1 MKRLAKEMTAL
12 VVSGISEIACEL
24 AWYQLRK
31 HSSNQNFE
39 PRAVLSSQLPISTIN
54 DIDIR
59 DILGDPLMRSY
70 IIQEIVLWARNS
82 GLKTKTCSLE
92 TLSLYEETNSVKFEL
107 VNMSQN
113 ARADFLQQEEQHKAV
128 APVAADP
135 VAPVAGGLLPPVDS

>member
-1 MKRLAKEMTAL
+1 MSVLPLTSRFVHLSPNDMKRLAKEMTAL
-12 VVSGISEIACEL
+12 VVSGISKIACEL

-70 IIQEIVLWARNS
+70 IVQEIVLW
-82 GLKTKTCSLE
+82 
-92 TLSLYEETNSVKFEL
+92 L
-107 VNMSQN
+107 VI
-113 ARADFLQQEEQHKAV
+113 
-128 APVAADP
+128 P
-135 VAPVAGGLLPPVDS
+135 G